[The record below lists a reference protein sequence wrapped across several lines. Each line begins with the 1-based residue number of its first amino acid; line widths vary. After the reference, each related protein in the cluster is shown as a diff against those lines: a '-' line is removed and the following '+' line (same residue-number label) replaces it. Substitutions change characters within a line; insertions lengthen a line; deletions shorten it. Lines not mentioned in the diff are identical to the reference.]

1 MHHVNFLAVAVA
13 ALIVFL
19 LGGLW
24 YSKLLFGDRWNR
36 EAGLDP
42 KRKGGHPAVVFG
54 LAYACTFVASWVVA
68 HLLAHEAHA
77 LHLGLMLG
85 FGVSAMTFG
94 INYAFGGRSIV
105 MWLIDAG
112 YNTLLFVLMA
122 LVIAHWP

>member
-1 MHHVNFLAVAVA
+1 MHDVNFVAVAVA
-13 ALIVFL
+13 ALGAFL

-24 YSKLLFGDRWNR
+24 YSKLLFLDRWNR

-42 KRKGGHPAVVFG
+42 NRKGGHPAVVFG
-54 LAYACTFVASWVVA
+54 LAYVCAFIAAWVVA

-85 FGVSAMTFG
+85 FGVSASTFG
-94 INYAFGGRSIV
+94 INYLFGGRSLV

>member
-1 MHHVNFLAVAVA
+1 MHDVNLLAVAVA
-13 ALIVFL
+13 ALAAFL

-42 KRKGGHPAVVFG
+42 KRKGGHPAMVFG
-54 LAYACTFVASWVVA
+54 LAYVCAFFAAWVVA

-85 FGVSAMTFG
+85 FGVSALTFG
-94 INYAFGGRSIV
+94 INYLFAGRSLV